1 MARRDEEAAEELET
15 AMEGVEA
22 GEEVGSSWE
31 DLGVKPRATKKAT
44 AKIAILDFPAPGIFS
59 NISRKIEIGSET
71 IPTTR
76 NRKEDKVPQ

>member
-22 GEEVGSSWE
+22 GEGVGSSWE

-59 NISRKIEIGSET
+59 NIPRKIGSEI